1 MFIKF
6 SFFPRLLFS
15 LGSPSNGHNPMT
27 MNYQITSEKVDI
39 PLVDGNHELDPAHF
53 NISYEYCHVAT
64 EDSPACSCQ
73 DCAKSCGAPPEP
85 IVEPDPCLI
94 MGK

>member
-1 MFIKF
+1 
-6 SFFPRLLFS
+6 
-15 LGSPSNGHNPMT
+15 MT